1 VVRIFCPE
9 ARGAGGDIL
18 KGELAEVV
26 PLLAHKL
33 MDSKFIK

>member
-1 VVRIFCPE
+1 VVRVFSPE

-26 PLLAHKL
+26 PLLAQKL
-33 MDSKFIK
+33 MDTKFIK